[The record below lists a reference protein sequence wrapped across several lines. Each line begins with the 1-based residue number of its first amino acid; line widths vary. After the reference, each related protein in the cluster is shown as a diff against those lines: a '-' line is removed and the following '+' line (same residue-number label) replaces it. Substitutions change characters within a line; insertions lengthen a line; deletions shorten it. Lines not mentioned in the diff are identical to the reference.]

1 MPEHPST
8 YFVDDRS
15 SADDLTRLQIQD
27 QMVTQAM
34 GGVLPEQA
42 DPPRFQRVLDVGC
55 GTGGWLLEAART
67 YPSMSMLVGI
77 DISSRMVTFARQQAV
92 AHDLND
98 RVTFQVMD
106 ALRMLEF
113 PDRFFDLVN
122 QRAGVSYLR
131 TWEWPKVL
139 QEYRRVT
146 RPGGTVRISEG
157 EWAPESNSPALS
169 ALFELLLHAF
179 FQAGHSFTLARDGV
193 TSHLVSLLQ
202 QHDFHHV
209 RSRLVPQEY
218 RAGTPAG
225 QRFVAAM
232 GLTFRMIRPFL
243 NKWLRLPADYE
254 QQYQQAL
261 EEMQRP
267 DFVARGTLLTVWG
280 TVR

>member
-42 DPPRFQRVLDVGC
+42 DPTRFQRVLDVGC

-77 DISSRMVTFARQQAV
+77 DISSRMVAFARQQAV
-92 AHDLND
+92 AHHLND

-139 QEYRRVT
+139 QEYHRVT

-157 EWAPESNSPALS
+157 EWAPESNSPAILS
-169 ALFELLLHAF
+169 RAEPCSRCGERFARGEAPFQRTGASLDEASPEKASSGHNQAKSQWKKASGRHSRKKGRKRKASTRPPPCYALRGTAQRDEQRTAGQVLIACPTPELL
-179 FQAGHSFTLARDGV
+179 
-193 TSHLVSLLQ
+193 
-202 QHDFHHV
+202 
-209 RSRLVPQEY
+209 
-218 RAGTPAG
+218 
-225 QRFVAAM
+225 
-232 GLTFRMIRPFL
+232 
-243 NKWLRLPADYE
+243 KW
-254 QQYQQAL
+254 
-261 EEMQRP
+261 M
-267 DFVARGTLLTVWG
+267 
-280 TVR
+280 